1 MTRAGRLAA
10 LVMAA
15 ATLLA
20 ACATVPET
28 PQQGRSG
35 MDRVSP
41 VRSAEIHTR
50 LGVGYFERGQLQ
62 IAMENLEVALRH
74 DPQHTPA
81 HVTLALIQD
90 RLGNTR
96 QAEHHYRQASRLA
109 PNDGATQNAY
119 AVFLCRQGRYEE
131 AQTRFERAVAD
142 PFYATPEVAL
152 SNAGACALRN
162 DRMEEAEFFLRE
174 AIALDPD
181 FPEPL
186 LQMAELSLMRGD
198 LLRARAFL
206 QRFES
211 VGDDFPGS
219 LRLGFMIERG
229 LNNSPEAARYANH
242 LESTFPDSPEAREI
256 RSLRRDDE
264 R

>member
-1 MTRAGRLAA
+1 MTGSVRLVTLAVVAA
-10 LVMAA
+10 S
-15 ATLLA
+15 LLA
-20 ACATVPET
+20 ACASTPET

-62 IAMENLEVALRH
+62 IAMENLQVALRH

-81 HVTLALIQD
+81 HVTLALIHE

-96 QAEHHYRQASRLA
+96 EAQHHYRQASRLA

-119 AVFLCRQGRYEE
+119 GVFLCRQGQYEE

-152 SNAGACALRN
+152 SNAGTCALRN
-162 DRMEEAEFFLRE
+162 DRIDEAEFFLRE
-174 AIALDPD
+174 AIALA
-181 FPEPL
+181 PEFAEAL
-186 LQMAELSLMRGD
+186 LQLAELSLTRGD

-229 LNNSPEAARYANH
+229 LNNSHEAARYASR
-242 LESTFPDSPEAREI
+242 LETTFPDSPEAREI
-256 RSLRRDDE
+256 RSLRGDDE

>member
-1 MTRAGRLAA
+1 MTRPGRLAA
-10 LVMAA
+10 LLVLA
-15 ATLLA
+15 ATLLV
-20 ACATVPET
+20 ACATTPET

-41 VRSAEIHTR
+41 VRSADIHTR

-81 HVTLALIQD
+81 HVTLALIHE

-96 QAEHHYRQASRLA
+96 QAAHHYRQASRLA

-119 AVFLCRQGRYEE
+119 GVFLCRQGQYDE
-131 AQTRFERAVAD
+131 AQSRFERAVAD

-152 SNAGACALRN
+152 GNAGACAMRN
-162 DRMEEAEFFLRE
+162 DRLDDAEFFLRE
-174 AIALDPD
+174 AIALSPE

-186 LQMAELSLMRGD
+186 LQMAELSLARGD

-229 LNNSPEAARYANH
+229 LNNSSEAARYANR